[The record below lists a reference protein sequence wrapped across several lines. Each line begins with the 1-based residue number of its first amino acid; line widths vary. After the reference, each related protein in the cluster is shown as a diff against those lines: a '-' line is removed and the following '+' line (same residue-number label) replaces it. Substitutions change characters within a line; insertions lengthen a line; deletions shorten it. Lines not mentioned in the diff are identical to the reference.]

1 MTKKKPT
8 FPDEEATNLHTD
20 MENNPDAGVGSEDG
34 AEELKI
40 ALLPQTDSE
49 KEVSDEAATIEP
61 ESTPRKKPGRKRK
74 KDTTESES
82 DDTPVS
88 TPEVATSAAPKPKK
102 RRTVKLVQE
111 VISIDD
117 KRTVETD
124 EDKEKNDLLDL
135 TESLKAGRILT
146 GTVQGVEKTSDDA
159 IAVIYHGAY
168 KVIIP
173 TREAVAPPDDYR
185 DMSRSDVHEYLLTKR
200 LGAEFDY
207 IVKGIDPKE
216 KIAVASRLDAM
227 KVKRRMYFN
236 DIDSG
241 AGRRLREGAIA
252 EARVVSVI
260 RTGIFVDL
268 FGAEIFIPLK
278 ELSYQRIMDAK
289 LYYQTGQRVLV
300 KILKINVID
309 KNAVEVEASVKQTTE
324 NPSAQALRKYS
335 VGSKYVGTV
344 SLVDTTGV
352 FVALDGGIDC
362 LCAYPKRGRPP
373 RGARVTVMILGIN
386 KEANRIW
393 GAIIHTA
400 LTR

>member
-1 MTKKKPT
+1 
-8 FPDEEATNLHTD
+8 
-20 MENNPDAGVGSEDG
+20 
-34 AEELKI
+34 
-40 ALLPQTDSE
+40 
-49 KEVSDEAATIEP
+49 
-61 ESTPRKKPGRKRK
+61 
-74 KDTTESES
+74 
-82 DDTPVS
+82 
-88 TPEVATSAAPKPKK
+88 
-102 RRTVKLVQE
+102 
-111 VISIDD
+111 
-117 KRTVETD
+117 
-124 EDKEKNDLLDL
+124 
-135 TESLKAGRILT
+135 
-146 GTVQGVEKTSDDA
+146 
-159 IAVIYHGAY
+159 
-168 KVIIP
+168 
-173 TREAVAPPDDYR
+173 
-185 DMSRSDVHEYLLTKR
+185 MSRSDVHEYLLMKR

-207 IVKGIDPKE
+207 VIKGIDPKA
-216 KIAVASRLDAM
+216 KIAVASRLEAM
-227 KVKRRMYFN
+227 KAKRRIFYN
-236 DIDSG
+236 NTDTVT
-241 AGRRLREGAIA
+241 GRRVREGTIA

-268 FGAEIFIPLK
+268 FGVETFIPLK

-300 KILKINVID
+300 KVLGINIVD
-309 KNAVEVEASVKQTTE
+309 KNTVEVEASVKQTTE

-386 KEANRIW
+386 QEANRIW

>member
-1 MTKKKPT
+1 MK
-8 FPDEEATNLHTD
+8 A
-20 MENNPDAGVGSEDG
+20 
-34 AEELKI
+34 
-40 ALLPQTDSE
+40 
-49 KEVSDEAATIEP
+49 
-61 ESTPRKKPGRKRK
+61 
-74 KDTTESES
+74 
-82 DDTPVS
+82 
-88 TPEVATSAAPKPKK
+88 K
-102 RRTVKLVQE
+102 RR
-111 VISIDD
+111 IFYNN
-117 KRTVETD
+117 TD
-124 EDKEKNDLLDL
+124 
-135 TESLKAGRILT
+135 T
-146 GTVQGVEKTSDDA
+146 GT
-159 IAVIYHGAY
+159 
-168 KVIIP
+168 
-173 TREAVAPPDDYR
+173 
-185 DMSRSDVHEYLLTKR
+185 
-200 LGAEFDY
+200 
-207 IVKGIDPKE
+207 
-216 KIAVASRLDAM
+216 
-227 KVKRRMYFN
+227 
-236 DIDSG
+236 
-241 AGRRLREGAIA
+241 GRRVREGTIA

-268 FGAEIFIPLK
+268 FGVETFIPLK

-300 KILKINVID
+300 KVLGINIVD
-309 KNAVEVEASVKQTTE
+309 KNTVEVEASVKQTTE

>member
-1 MTKKKPT
+1 MTKKKPI
-8 FPDEEATNLHTD
+8 FPDEEATILHTD
-20 MENNPDAGVGSEDG
+20 MENNPDTGVGSEDG
-34 AEELKI
+34 AEELKN
-40 ALLPQTDSE
+40 APLSQTDSE
-49 KEVSDEAATIEP
+49 KEVLDEAATIGP
-61 ESTPRKKPGRKRK
+61 ESAAGKKPGRKRK
-74 KDTTESES
+74 KTTDESES
-82 DDTPVS
+82 DDSPVS
-88 TPEVATSAAPKPKK
+88 EPEAATPAVQKPKK
-102 RRTVKLVQE
+102 RRSVKLVQE
-111 VISIDD
+111 IISIDD

-135 TESLKAGRILT
+135 TESLKGGRILT

-168 KVIIP
+168 KIIIP

-207 IVKGIDPKE
+207 IIKGIDPKA
-216 KIAVASRLDAM
+216 KIAVASRLEAM
-227 KVKRRMYFN
+227 KVKRRMYYS

-268 FGAEIFIPLK
+268 FGVEIFIPLK

-309 KNAVEVEASVKQTTE
+309 KNTIEVEASVKQTTE

-362 LCAYPKRGRPP
+362 L
-373 RGARVTVMILGIN
+373 
-386 KEANRIW
+386 
-393 GAIIHTA
+393 HF
-400 LTR
+400 

>member
-1 MTKKKPT
+1 MTKKKPL
-8 FPDEEATNLHTD
+8 FPDEETTILHTD

-34 AEELKI
+34 AEELNS

-49 KEVSDEAATIEP
+49 KEVLDEAATIEP
-61 ESTPRKKPGRKRK
+61 ESAPPKKPGRKRK
-74 KDTTESES
+74 KDITQSES

-88 TPEVATSAAPKPKK
+88 SPEAATSAAPKPKK
-102 RRTVKLVQE
+102 SRSVKLVQE

-117 KRTVETD
+117 VRTVETD

-173 TREAVAPPDDYR
+173 TSEAIELPSDYR
-185 DMSRSDVHEYLLTKR
+185 DMSQSEVHEYLLTKR

-207 IVKGIDPKE
+207 VVKGIDPKA
-216 KIAVASRLDAM
+216 KIAVASRLEAM
-227 KVKRRMYFN
+227 KIKRRIHYFDTASN
-236 DIDSG
+236 T
-241 AGRRLREGAIA
+241 GRRLREGSIA

-260 RTGIFVDL
+260 RSGIFVDL
-268 FGAEIFIPLK
+268 FGVELFIPLK

-300 KILKINVID
+300 KILKINASG
-309 KNAVEVEASVKQTTE
+309 KNTVEVEASVKQTTE
-324 NPSAQALRKYS
+324 NPSAQALRKFS

-400 LTR
+400 LSR